1 MQWMEHTS
9 VRVSE
14 CPTFLSLQNFNFLP
28 CLFFGGLLALSV
40 LDKCCIA
47 NPIPR
52 SSTTHSLSSFGATPE
67 SIIHQSPKPF
77 QGFLSS
83 SPPTIIDHSKSSFI
97 LIGANPPAVSPCTAF
112 LQTLR
117 GAFTPPYPPFL
128 ACLGFSFLAIDCFF
142 VREDRLKSPG
152 TTPSTI
158 FSDSFDAAV
167 VRPIFRALP
176 RCLFLTAQKI

>member
-1 MQWMEHTS
+1 MYGVWSTPSQCTT
-9 VRVSE
+9 V
-14 CPTFLSLQNFNFLP
+14 LSLQNFSLLPVSFLVD
-28 CLFFGGLLALSV
+28 FWFSQFWTSAAL
-40 LDKCCIA
+40 
-47 NPIPR
+47 PIQSLGR
-52 SSTTHSLSSFGATPE
+52 SSTTHPLSLCPSLA
-67 SIIHQSPKPF
+67 PKHF
-77 QGFLSS
+77 QGLLSS
-83 SPPTIIDHSKSSFI
+83 SPPTIIDHSESSFI
-97 LIGANPPAVSPCTAF
+97 LIRANPPAVSPCTAF